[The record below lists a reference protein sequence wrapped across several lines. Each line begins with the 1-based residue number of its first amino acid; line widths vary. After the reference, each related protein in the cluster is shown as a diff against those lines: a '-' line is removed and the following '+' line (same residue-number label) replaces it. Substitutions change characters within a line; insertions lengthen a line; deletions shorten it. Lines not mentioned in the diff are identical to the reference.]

1 MHELETTDRRWTAPD
16 ERTIAKWIDD
26 RERTDRMLAPF
37 GERLLDLAALQP
49 GERVLD
55 IGCGTGATSTAAW
68 ERVAPGGSVTGVDIS
83 PAILEVARA
92 RARSL
97 PNGHIAWVAADAQ
110 TFAFPPRAA
119 DVVLSRFG
127 VAHFVDTVAA
137 FANIRRALRSGGRF
151 VFTEWTS
158 RARNEW
164 MSLPAD
170 VAHRALPELSEHRH
184 RGQEHSSEFADELT
198 LRSLLAA
205 AGFRLEHFEAF
216 SDRLWVGRTPEDVL
230 SWFAHLPEGRILEA
244 LSPDAR
250 TRYTNALNIEL
261 ERRTEASGVY
271 LDGNAWMV
279 CGRVSN

>member
-1 MHELETTDRRWTAPD
+1 MHEVETADRWTAPD
-16 ERTIAKWIDD
+16 ERTIAKWIDS
-26 RERTDRMLAPF
+26 RVRTDRMLAPF

-49 GERVLD
+49 GEGVLD
-55 IGCGTGATSTAAW
+55 IGCGTGATSVAAW
-68 ERVAPGGSVTGVDIS
+68 EHVAPDGSVTGVDIS
-83 PAILEVARA
+83 PAMLEAARA

-110 TFAFPPRAA
+110 TFAFAPHAT
-119 DVVLSRFG
+119 DVALSRFG
-127 VAHFVDTVAA
+127 VTHFADTVAA
-137 FANIRRALRSGGRF
+137 FENIRRALRSGGRF

-164 MSLPAD
+164 MSLPED

-184 RGQEHSSEFADELT
+184 RDQEHSSEFADERT
-198 LRSLLAA
+198 LHSLLAQ
-205 AGFRLEHFEAF
+205 AGFQVEHFEAF
-216 SDRLWVGRTPEDVL
+216 SNGLWVGRTPEDVL
-230 SWFAHLPEGRILEA
+230 HWFAQLPEGRILEA

-250 TRYTNALNIEL
+250 ARYTNALSIEL
-261 ERRTEASGVY
+261 ERRTETSGVY